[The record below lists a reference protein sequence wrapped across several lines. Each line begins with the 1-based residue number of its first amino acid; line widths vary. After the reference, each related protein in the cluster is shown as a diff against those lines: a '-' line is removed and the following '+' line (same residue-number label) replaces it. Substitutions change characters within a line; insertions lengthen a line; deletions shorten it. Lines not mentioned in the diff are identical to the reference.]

1 MAQSEG
7 HPPDAPLPPMA
18 SCYLVRYGRMNHVGR
33 FLADADGFA
42 RGDQVVV
49 RSCRGPELGTVLV
62 RLPRAEVTDARATIL
77 RGATSLD
84 SDALAKRQVELE
96 RLADVEG
103 FQRLLGPLSLL
114 DVEPLLDERAVVVH
128 YL

>member
-33 FLADADGFA
+33 FLAEADGFA
-42 RGDQVVV
+42 RGDRVVV
-49 RSCRGPELGTVLV
+49 RSCRGTELGRVLV
-62 RLPRAEVTDARATIL
+62 RLPRVEATDARAAIL

-84 SDALAKRQVELE
+84 FDALEKRQVELE
-96 RLADVEG
+96 RLANVEG
-103 FQRLLGPLSLL
+103 SQW
-114 DVEPLLDERAVVVH
+114 
-128 YL
+128 